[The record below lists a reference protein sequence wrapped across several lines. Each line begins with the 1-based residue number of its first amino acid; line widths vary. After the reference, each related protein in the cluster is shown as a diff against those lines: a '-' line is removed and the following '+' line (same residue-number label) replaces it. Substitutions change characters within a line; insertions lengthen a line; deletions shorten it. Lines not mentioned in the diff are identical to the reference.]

1 MQNTNTAPG
10 EGTKRIG
17 IYSGSFNPVHEGHL
31 NIARFIIE
39 NKFVD
44 EIWFLVSPR
53 NPLKDTA
60 ELIDEHIRLQMLELA
75 IDGNPAM
82 TASDFEFG
90 MPVPSY
96 SSDTL
101 RQLLLQYPANQFSL
115 IIGSD
120 NALVFDQ
127 WKDYQYIL
135 DNFPVLVYP
144 RMGYDFSTVASSF
157 PAMHLLTSPLF
168 EVSSTQ
174 IRRLIE
180 TQKDAGQW
188 LHPSVYQF
196 IIKHNLYQ

>member
-1 MQNTNTAPG
+1 MQNTNTSPA
-10 EGTKRIG
+10 EGPKRIG

-39 NKFVD
+39 NKLVD
-44 EIWFLVSPR
+44 GVWFLVSPR

-60 ELIDEHIRLQMLELA
+60 ELIDEHTRLEMLKLA

-82 TASDFEFG
+82 TASDFEFS

-101 RQLLLQYPANQFSL
+101 RQLSLQYPENQFSL

-135 DNFPVLVYP
+135 DNYPVLVYP
-144 RMGYDFSTVASSF
+144 RMGYDFSRVASSF
-157 PAMHLLTSPLF
+157 PAMHLLASPLF

-174 IRRLIE
+174 IRKLIE

-188 LHPSVYQF
+188 LHPYVYQF
-196 IIKHNLYQ
+196 IIRHNLYR

>member
-1 MQNTNTAPG
+1 MQNTNTPSA
-10 EGTKRIG
+10 EGPKRIG

-39 NKFVD
+39 NKLVD
-44 EIWFLVSPR
+44 EVWFLVSPR
-53 NPLKDTA
+53 NPLKDKA
-60 ELIDEHIRLQMLELA
+60 GLIDEHIRLEMLKLA

-82 TASDFEFG
+82 TASDFEFS

-101 RQLLLQYPANQFSL
+101 RQLSLQYPENQFSL

-135 DNFPVLVYP
+135 NNFPVLVYP
-144 RMGYDFSTVASSF
+144 RISYDFSRVASSF
-157 PAMHLLTSPLF
+157 PAMHLLASPLF

-174 IRRLIE
+174 IRKLIE

-196 IIKHNLYQ
+196 IIEHNLYR